1 MCNRQATTIVS
12 IHIEHM
18 MVNGTITASSKSSR
32 GTTDQNMSNSFSFD
46 IKIEFKNDDDDDA
59 VSLFVRF
66 VLIVVVVSDD
76 IVVFV
81 TGESWRNLMTL

>member
-1 MCNRQATTIVS
+1 
-12 IHIEHM
+12 M
-18 MVNGTITASSKSSR
+18 MVNGTITANSKSSR

-46 IKIEFKNDDDDDA
+46 IKIEFKNDDDDNA

-81 TGESWRNLMTL
+81 TGESWRNLMTLWACVSSGPLV